1 MTLVKME
8 VKSLSDK
15 KYKEIKETLEN
26 RYKNT
31 KVEYRPRELLD
42 EIIVHVSRIDLKFCK
57 NYINKQYGDI
67 MKLRVE
73 MDNDLHYTYMNT
85 TKEKYDKI
93 KKQRLRHQE
102 RFKWIYAQIKDEDV
116 YLKNAK
122 IPKEVK

>member
-42 EIIVHVSRIDLKFCK
+42 EIIVHVPRIDLKFCK

>member
-1 MTLVKME
+1 ME

-42 EIIVHVSRIDLKFCK
+42 EIIVHVPRIDLKFCK

-73 MDNDLHYTYMNT
+73 MDDDLHYTYMNT

-122 IPKEVK
+122 ITKG